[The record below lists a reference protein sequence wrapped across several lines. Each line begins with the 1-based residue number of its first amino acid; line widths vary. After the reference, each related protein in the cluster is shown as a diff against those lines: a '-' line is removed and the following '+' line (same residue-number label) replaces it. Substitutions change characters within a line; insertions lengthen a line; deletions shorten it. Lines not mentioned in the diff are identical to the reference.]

1 MNHETDH
8 QPPSQHKL
16 SVLIPVYNEKDT
28 VLEVLDRVK
37 RAPVGLEKELVV
49 VDDASTDGTT
59 DLLRTVDDN
68 VVHVYFHG
76 NNTGKG
82 GAVRT
87 AMQQASGDILLIQ
100 DADLEYDPK
109 DYPALLEPIV
119 SGRADVVIGT
129 RFLGGAHRV
138 LYYRHYLGNR
148 IITSISNFFTN
159 LNLTD
164 MEAGYKVF
172 TREALDGISIESDR
186 FGLEPELIAKVA
198 KKGCRVYEV
207 PIGYSGRTYDEG
219 KKITWKDGMA
229 AVWWILKYNLFR

>member
-1 MNHETDH
+1 MTENAANKHT
-8 QPPSQHKL
+8 PRHKL

-28 VLEVLDRVK
+28 VLEVLDRVR
-37 RAPVGLEKELVV
+37 RAPVGLEKEIVV

-59 DLLRTVDDN
+59 DLLRTVADDL
-68 VVHVYFHG
+68 VHVCFHSR
-76 NNTGKG
+76 NTGKG
-82 GAVRT
+82 AAVRT
-87 AMQQASGDILLIQ
+87 ALEQCTGDIILIQ
-100 DADLEYDPK
+100 DADLEYDPQ
-109 DYPALLEPIV
+109 DYPALLEPIL

-138 LYYRHYLGNR
+138 LYYRHFLGNR
-148 IITSISNFFTN
+148 IITALSNLFTN

-172 TREALDGISIESDR
+172 TREALEGIEIESKR
-186 FGLEPELIAKVA
+186 FGLEPELVAKVA

-207 PIGYSGRTYDEG
+207 PITYSGRTYEEG
-219 KKITWKDGMA
+219 KKITWRDGLA